1 MRTIKLEEQEQIDSI
16 IQKCKV
22 CYVGMSD
29 EKGIP
34 YVLPMN
40 FGYLDNVIYL
50 HSAPEGRSISILD
63 KNPNVCITFCTEP
76 ELVRQNEEV
85 ACSYRVR
92 SESIVCNGEVV
103 FEEDYD
109 EKVKALDIIMRQYV
123 DHDFKYSEP
132 SVKNVKIWKVDI
144 QDISARKYGVPGVKA
159 MKYKDRFIL

>member
-1 MRTIKLEEQEQIDSI
+1 MRTITLEEQEQIKSI

-29 EKGIP
+29 EKGVP

-40 FGYLDNVIYL
+40 FGFLGNIIYL
-50 HSAPEGRSISILD
+50 HSAQEGKSISILD
-63 KNPNVCITFCTEP
+63 KNPKVCITFCTEP
-76 ELVRQNEEV
+76 ELVWQNEEV

-92 SESIVCNGEVV
+92 SESIICNGEVV

-109 EKVKALDIIMRQYV
+109 EKVKALDIIMRQYS
-123 DHDFKYSEP
+123 DRDFNYSEP

-144 QDISARKYGVPGVKA
+144 QEISAREYGVPGVKA
-159 MKYKDRFIL
+159 IKYKDRFI